1 MAKKG
6 GPVTP
11 GTVLYDQFMEPN
23 DISQN
28 KLAGHIKVPVTRIHD
43 IIHGRRG
50 ITADTALRL
59 AIFFG
64 TTPEYWMGLQTDYD
78 LEVTTKSKLA
88 KIKKEV
94 VKKGKAP
101 AKRK

>member
-1 MAKKG
+1 MARKR

-11 GTVLYDQFMEPN
+11 GDVLFNEFMLPHE
-23 DISQN
+23 ISQN

-59 AIFFG
+59 GMFFA

-78 LEVTTKSKLA
+78 LKVATKEKLA
-88 KIKKEV
+88 QIKKDVKKIKAQ
-94 VKKGKAP
+94 KK
-101 AKRK
+101 AK